1 MSDFDKRLSD
11 MMNEE
16 EHFPNMQQNWER
28 LSPHLQPP
36 QPLKTSYLQKPW
48 FIGIAAS
55 VGVLAVSAMSYFLF
69 KTNQENKA
77 LENEVTILK
86 NKTQNI
92 DNKTI
97 TYKNNNTIDEKNNA
111 LNASKNSVSSS
122 ENLDK
127 KEVLDKLSSVPKT
140 DNTIKNNSIVPQK
153 AGVTGNKN
161 NVGKAIQTPLQSDK
175 IITQNKNYEKRGP
188 SPKVSGF
195 PSSTVFSNKKE
206 VLEEK
211 QVIEK
216 TNIVQNQTPMPSK
229 NLDNN
234 SIIVPSE
241 NKENSSATI
250 LNNANTPIQNS
261 ETAAA
266 TAIKK
271 TDLAISPL
279 KIILKPTIVNIENR
293 PLSMEGVLMQSPVMI
308 RSTPRTKRFAI
319 GVQAFA
325 SMGENEGRERRGPAL
340 NGLGLIAS
348 YDLTRNFEV
357 MASVDLGGM
366 RYDFREGPKGNRI
379 PKEPTD
385 RPKDHPRLKGV
396 SGKQDRQQ
404 FSIGLKYKL
413 PLNTILIP
421 SVNIGYDLQRL
432 GKQNCRFDFVNDT
445 TKTEVTV
452 QQVVAPQISKNLWH
466 LGAGVEANI
475 YSFNLSLSAQ
485 YQKDFSINNDN
496 RVILRAGI
504 KYRF

>member
-55 VGVLAVSAMSYFLF
+55 VGVLAVSAMSYFLL
-69 KTNQENKA
+69 KKNQENKA
-77 LENEVTILK
+77 LQNEVTILK
-86 NKTQNI
+86 NKTQDV

-97 TYKNNNTIDEKNNA
+97 THNNNAIIDKESNP

-122 ENLDK
+122 ENFDK

-161 NVGKAIQTPLQSDK
+161 NVGKAIQTPLQSKK
-175 IITQNKNYEKRGP
+175 IIAQNKNFKKIGP
-188 SPKVSGF
+188 S
-195 PSSTVFSNKKE
+195 VFLDKKE
-206 VLEEK
+206 VLAEK

-279 KIILKPTIVNIENR
+279 KIILKPTIVNIANR

>member
-55 VGVLAVSAMSYFLF
+55 VGVLAVSAMSYFLI
-69 KTNQENKA
+69 KTNQENKV
-77 LENEVTILK
+77 LQYEVTILK
-86 NKTQNI
+86 NETQNI

-97 TYKNNNTIDEKNNA
+97 THNNNNIIDNESNP

-122 ENLDK
+122 EKLDK
-127 KEVLDKLSSVPKT
+127 KEVLDKLSSIPKAE
-140 DNTIKNNSIVPQK
+140 NTTNNNPVSPQK
-153 AGVTGNKN
+153 ISVAGNKN
-161 NVGKAIQTPLQSDK
+161 NVEKAIPTPLQVDT
-175 IITQNKNYEKRGP
+175 IITQNKNSEKIGP
-188 SPKVSGF
+188 S
-195 PSSTVFSNKKE
+195 VFLDKKAI
-206 VLEEK
+206 LAEK

-216 TNIVQNQTPMPSK
+216 TKIVQNQTPMPSK

-241 NKENSSATI
+241 NKENKENSSATI
-250 LNNANTPIQNS
+250 LNNADALIQNS

-266 TAIKK
+266 TVIKK

-279 KIILKPTIVNIENR
+279 KIILKQTIVNIANK